1 VNKDIHIYL
10 FPNYRLILVLF
21 SILFTYT
28 GNKMANIGSMVLQM
42 LKNEISEVDYTRYIK
57 QIHYNEEESKSN
69 HVVYNAPNPLI
80 ANWVRT
86 KYSDKI
92 SHLFEIKTGVKPT
105 VIISIKT
112 NSTPSSS
119 QTAPIVPVNS
129 DKIPQTLLNPSYT
142 FDNFVVGGSNNFAY
156 VAAKNVSEK
165 PGIVYN
171 PLFIYGGV
179 GLGKTHLMQA
189 VGNVMLAQGKTV
201 IYTSVEQFL
210 NDFMRHLTNKTM
222 DRFKDKYRK
231 CDVLLIDDIQFLSN
245 KNQIQEEFFHTF
257 DALRNEN
264 KQIIITSDKHPKKI
278 AGLEERLKS
287 RFEWGLVADIQP
299 PELETK
305 IEIIKKKCEI
315 NRVKL
320 DKEVIN
326 YIATIIENNT
336 REIEGIL
343 SKLNAYSQLM
353 GVDINI
359 EFTRN
364 VLKEQ
369 MAEKRL
375 NITIDTIVEIVS
387 KELNVKSTEIRSKSR
402 NSGIVYARRI
412 AIYLS
417 RNLTP
422 NSMPQLA
429 HYFGMKDH
437 TAVSH
442 TMKKIQEIMKND
454 EDFKIKV
461 EELSNKI
468 SSLTSE

>member
-1 VNKDIHIYL
+1 MNDFIHINTL
-10 FPNYRLILVLF
+10 PNYREKKVLF
-21 SILFTYT
+21 TLLFTGGT
-28 GNKMANIGSMVLQM
+28 MNSIGKQVLNA
-42 LKNEISEVDYTRYIK
+42 LKNEISELDYTRYIK
-57 QIHYNEEESKSN
+57 QLQFNEEESKSN
-69 HVVYNAPNPLI
+69 LAIFSAPNALI
-80 ANWVRT
+80 ANWIRT
-86 KYSDKI
+86 KFADKI
-92 SHLFEIKTGVKPT
+92 AHLFEVNTNIKPT
-105 VIISIKT
+105 VLINVLSSTIAPSIT
-112 NSTPSSS
+112 NTP
-119 QTAPIVPVNS
+119 TIPVERAITS
-129 DKIPQTLLNPSYT
+129 LLNPSYT
-142 FDNFVVGGSNNFAY
+142 FQNFVVGGSNNFAY
-156 VAAKNVSEK
+156 IAAKNVSEK
-165 PGIVYN
+165 PGVVYN

-189 VGNVMLAQGKTV
+189 VGNVMLSQGKTV

-210 NDFMRHLTNKTM
+210 NDFSRHLSNRTM

-231 CDVLLIDDIQFLSN
+231 CDLLLIDDIQFLSG

-257 DALRNEN
+257 EALRNEN
-264 KQIIITSDKHPKKI
+264 KQIIITSDKKPKQI
-278 AGLEERLKS
+278 GGLEERLKS

-320 DKEVIN
+320 DREVIN
-326 YIATIIENNT
+326 YVATIIENNT

-353 GVDINI
+353 GVDITI
-359 EFTRN
+359 EFARN

-369 MAEKRL
+369 MAEKRS
-375 NITIDTIVEIVS
+375 NITIDLIMDTVA
-387 KELNVKSTEIRSKSR
+387 KELNVKTSEIRSKSR
-402 NSGIVYARRI
+402 NSNIVYARRI

-417 RNLTP
+417 RSLTP

-429 HYFGMKDH
+429 QYFGMKDH

-442 TMKKIQEIMKND
+442 TMKKIQELMKND

-461 EELSNKI
+461 EELSNKV
-468 SSLTSE
+468 SMDTSE

>member
-1 VNKDIHIYL
+1 MN
-10 FPNYRLILVLF
+10 
-21 SILFTYT
+21 
-28 GNKMANIGSMVLQM
+28 NIGSMVIQM
-42 LKNEISEVDYTRYIK
+42 LKNEINEIDYTRYIK
-57 QIHYNEEESKSN
+57 QLSFNENESKSN
-69 HVVYNAPNPLI
+69 FVVYNAPNLLI
-80 ANWVRT
+80 ANWIQT
-86 KYSDKI
+86 KYADKI

-105 VIISIKT
+105 VTITVKSQSAASVQQ
-112 NSTPSSS
+112 STTST
-119 QTAPIVPVNS
+119 QTHS
-129 DKIPQTLLNPSYT
+129 DKTPVALLNPSYT
-142 FDNFVVGGSNNFAY
+142 FENFVVGGSNNFAY
-156 VAAKNVSEK
+156 VAAKSVSEK

-210 NDFMRHLTNKTM
+210 NDFSRHLSNRTM

-231 CDVLLIDDIQFLSN
+231 CDLLLIDDIQFLSN

-257 DALRNEN
+257 EALRNEN

-326 YIATIIENNT
+326 YVATIIENNT

-353 GVDINI
+353 GVDVNI
-359 EFTRN
+359 EFARN

-369 MAEKRL
+369 MAEKRN
-375 NITIDTIVEIVS
+375 NITTDLIMEIVS
-387 KELNVKSTEIRSKSR
+387 KELNVKTSEIRSKSR
-402 NSGIVYARRI
+402 NSNIVYARRI

-429 HYFGMKDH
+429 QYFGMKDH

-442 TMKKIQEIMKND
+442 TMKKINEVMKND
-454 EDFKIKV
+454 EDFKVKID
-461 EELSNKI
+461 ELSNKI
-468 SSLTSE
+468 STMTSE

>member
-1 VNKDIHIYL
+1 
-10 FPNYRLILVLF
+10 
-21 SILFTYT
+21 
-28 GNKMANIGSMVLQM
+28 MVLQM
-42 LKNEISEVDYTRYIK
+42 LKNEISEVDYKRYIK
-57 QIHYNEEESKSN
+57 QLQYNEEESKSN
-69 HVVYNAPNPLI
+69 FVIFHAPNPLI
-80 ANWVRT
+80 ANWIQT
-86 KYSDKI
+86 KYSNKI

-105 VIISIKT
+105 VTICVKLGNTST
-112 NSTPSSS
+112 TAPATTQSTP
-119 QTAPIVPVNS
+119 IVGEKLPH
-129 DKIPQTLLNPSYT
+129 TLLNPSYT
-142 FDNFVVGGSNNFAY
+142 FQNFVVGGSNNFAY
-156 VAAKNVSEK
+156 VASKSVSEK

-189 VGNVMLAQGKTV
+189 VGNVMAAQGKVV

-210 NDFMRHLTNKTM
+210 NDFTRHLSNRTM

-231 CDVLLIDDIQFLSN
+231 CDLLLIDDIQFLSG

-257 DALRNEN
+257 EALRNEN

-278 AGLEERLKS
+278 GGLEERLKS

-326 YIATIIENNT
+326 YVATIIENNT

-359 EFTRN
+359 QFARN

-369 MAEKRL
+369 IAEKRS
-375 NITIDTIVEIVS
+375 NITIDTIMEIVS
-387 KELNVKSTEIRSKSR
+387 KELNVKASEIRSKSR
-402 NSGIVYARRI
+402 NSNIVYARRI

-429 HYFGMKDH
+429 QYFGMKDH

-442 TMKKIQEIMKND
+442 TMKKIQELMKND

-461 EELSNKI
+461 DELSNKV
-468 SSLTSE
+468 STLTTD

>member
-1 VNKDIHIYL
+1 MN
-10 FPNYRLILVLF
+10 
-21 SILFTYT
+21 
-28 GNKMANIGSMVLQM
+28 NIGSMVIQM
-42 LKNEISEVDYTRYIK
+42 LKNEINEIDYTRYIK
-57 QIHYNEEESKSN
+57 QLSFNEEESKSN
-69 HVVYNAPNPLI
+69 LAVYNAPNLLI
-80 ANWVRT
+80 ANWIRT
-86 KYSDKI
+86 KYADKI
-92 SHLFEIKTGVKPT
+92 SHLFEIKTGVKPS
-105 VIISIKT
+105 VSILVKSQNT
-112 NSTPSSS
+112 TSIQNSPSPI
-119 QTAPIVPVNS
+119 QTHS
-129 DKIPQTLLNPSYT
+129 DKTPVALLNPSYT
-142 FDNFVVGGSNNFAY
+142 FQNFVVGGSNNFAY
-156 VAAKNVSEK
+156 VAAKSVSEK

-210 NDFMRHLTNKTM
+210 NDFSRHLSNRTM

-231 CDVLLIDDIQFLSN
+231 CDLLLIDDIQFLSN

-257 DALRNEN
+257 EALRNEN

-326 YIATIIENNT
+326 YVATIIENNT

-353 GVDINI
+353 GVDVNI
-359 EFTRN
+359 EFARN

-369 MAEKRL
+369 MAEKRN
-375 NITIDTIVEIVS
+375 NITTDLIMEIVS
-387 KELNVKSTEIRSKSR
+387 KELNVKTSEIRSKSR
-402 NSGIVYARRI
+402 NSNIVYARRV

-429 HYFGMKDH
+429 QYFGMKDH

-442 TMKKIQEIMKND
+442 TMKKINELIKND
-454 EDFKIKV
+454 EDFKVKID
-461 EELSNKI
+461 ELSNKI
-468 SSLTSE
+468 STMTSE

>member
-1 VNKDIHIYL
+1 MN
-10 FPNYRLILVLF
+10 
-21 SILFTYT
+21 
-28 GNKMANIGSMVLQM
+28 NIGSMVIQM
-42 LKNEISEVDYTRYIK
+42 LKNEINEIDYTRYIK
-57 QIHYNEEESKSN
+57 QLTFNEQESKSN
-69 HVVYNAPNPLI
+69 LAIYNAPNLLI
-80 ANWVRT
+80 ANWIQT
-86 KYSDKI
+86 KYADKI
-92 SHLFEIKTGVKPT
+92 SHLFEIKTGVKPA
-105 VIISIKT
+105 VSILVKSQNNASAQ
-112 NSTPSSS
+112 NS
-119 QTAPIVPVNS
+119 APAIHTHS
-129 DKIPQTLLNPSYT
+129 DKTPVALLNPSYT
-142 FDNFVVGGSNNFAY
+142 FQNFVVGGSNNFAY
-156 VAAKNVSEK
+156 VAAKSVSEK

-210 NDFMRHLTNKTM
+210 NDFSRHLSNRTM

-231 CDVLLIDDIQFLSN
+231 CDLLLIDDIQFLSN

-257 DALRNEN
+257 EALRNEN

-326 YIATIIENNT
+326 YVATIIENNT

-353 GVDINI
+353 GVDVNI
-359 EFTRN
+359 EFARN

-369 MAEKRL
+369 MAEKRN
-375 NITIDTIVEIVS
+375 NITTDLIMEIVS
-387 KELNVKSTEIRSKSR
+387 KELNVKTSEIRSKSR
-402 NSGIVYARRI
+402 NSNIVYARRI

-429 HYFGMKDH
+429 QYFGMKDH

-442 TMKKIQEIMKND
+442 TMKKINELMKND
-454 EDFKIKV
+454 EDFKIKID
-461 EELSNKI
+461 ELSNKI
-468 SSLTSE
+468 STMTSE

>member
-1 VNKDIHIYL
+1 MN
-10 FPNYRLILVLF
+10 
-21 SILFTYT
+21 SIGTT
-28 GNKMANIGSMVLQM
+28 ILQM
-42 LKNEISEVDYTRYIK
+42 LKNEINEVDYQRYIK
-57 QIHYNEEESKSN
+57 QLKFNIQESRSDLA
-69 HVVYNAPNPLI
+69 VFNAPNPLI
-80 ANWVRT
+80 ANWIRT
-86 KYSDKI
+86 KYADKI
-92 SHLFEIKTGVKPT
+92 SHLFEIKTGIKPT
-105 VIISIKT
+105 VTISVG
-112 NSTPSSS
+112 STTTKPSASNTTPT
-119 QTAPIVPVNS
+119 QQHTGERAPLA
-129 DKIPQTLLNPSYT
+129 LLNPSYT
-142 FDNFVVGGSNNFAY
+142 FNNFVVGGSNNFAY
-156 VAAKNVSEK
+156 VASKNVSEK

-189 VGNVMLAQGKTV
+189 VGNVMQAAGKIV

-210 NDFMRHLTNKTM
+210 NDFVRHLHNNTM
-222 DRFKDKYRK
+222 ERFKDKYRK
-231 CDVLLIDDIQFLSN
+231 CDLLLIDDIQFLSG

-257 DALRNEN
+257 EALRNEN

-305 IEIIKKKCEI
+305 IEIIHKKCEI

-320 DKEVIN
+320 DRDVIN
-326 YIATIIENNT
+326 YVATIIENNT

-359 EFTRN
+359 EFARN

-375 NITIDTIVEIVS
+375 NITIDTIVDIVS
-387 KELNVKSTEIRSKSR
+387 KELNVKASEIRSKSR
-402 NSGIVYARRI
+402 NSGIVYARRV

-442 TMKKIQEIMKND
+442 TMKKIHEMMKND
-454 EDFKIKV
+454 EDFKVKV
-461 EELSNKI
+461 DELSNKI
-468 SSLTSE
+468 SVMTME